1 MPRIEVHGI
10 YELAIELAKMGTSAD
25 AVADEMLKAG
35 ANEMVDAWQQA
46 IKELGL
52 IELGDMIGSIAPKK
66 KTEYYGGIKSITVNP
81 QGYDSKGQP
90 NAYKAWALN
99 RGVPSKKIGAY
110 HHLELAQEKADL
122 TVAPAMQKVLSQY
135 ISTGKIPEIV
145 LKQDSSRSKAI
156 KGAKKNRK
164 KASADAH
171 KLHYDYIHDMNG

>member
-10 YELAIELAKMGTSAD
+10 YELSIELAKMGTSAD

-35 ANEMVDAWQQA
+35 ANEMVTAWQEA

-52 IELGDMIGSIAPKK
+52 IEFGDMINSIAPKK

-99 RGVPSKKIGAY
+99 RGVPSQNIKAY

-156 KGAKKNRK
+156 KGAKRKKNR
-164 KASADAH
+164 ASDADH
-171 KLHYDYIHDMNG
+171 KLHYNYIHDMQG

>member
-35 ANEMVDAWQQA
+35 ANEMVTAWEQA
-46 IKELGL
+46 IKEKDL
-52 IELGDMIGSIAPKK
+52 IELGDLIGSIAPKK
-66 KTEYYGGIKSITVNP
+66 KTEYHGGIKSITVNP

-90 NAYKAWALN
+90 NAYKGWALDK
-99 RGVPSKKIGAY
+99 GVPSKNIKAY
-110 HHLELAQEKADL
+110 HHLALAQEKADL

-145 LKQDSSRSKAI
+145 LNKTVRAARQSKAR
-156 KGAKKNRK
+156 KGKRTE
-164 KASADAH
+164 
-171 KLHYDYIHDMNG
+171 